1 MGSEMCIRDSV
12 CAVPLAMTGAVDNA
26 LITATGAV
34 GMRIVGTV
42 TAAVVCAVPLAI
54 ACTIDNG
61 VITATGA
68 VGVGVVVAIARSVYN
83 RRRSV
88 NMHGRVRMG
97 STMRVHHDWNR

>member
-1 MGSEMCIRDSV
+1 MRVILTVAGTIDDGV
-12 CAVPLAMTGAVDNA
+12 
-26 LITATGAV
+26 ITATGAV

-42 TAAVVCAVPLAI
+42 TAAVVCAVPLAVTG
-54 ACTIDNG
+54 AIDNAL
-61 VITATGA
+61 ITATGA

>member
-1 MGSEMCIRDSV
+1 MRVILTVAGTIDDGV
-12 CAVPLAMTGAVDNA
+12 
-26 LITATGAV
+26 ITATGAV

-68 VGVGVVVAIARSVYN
+68 VGVGVVVAIASSVYN